1 MHNAQKMIK
10 YAAIIFAITL
20 IAGIFSSIIMFL
32 TGNIF
37 GSKEGINI
45 NKYDSDVKILSIS
58 VSASSVKIV
67 KGDTLNVSTDNKY
80 TEVKQDNN
88 KVSVIERGHIFGK
101 NSDIVVTIPNDMVF
115 DKVYISVSAGTLNID
130 YLSSF
135 ILDIETGAGA
145 VNIESL
151 DIIKEMDIETGAGKV
166 SISGNINN
174 LEAETGAGEF
184 IFSGTLKGESKI
196 ESGVGKVSLDLIDSI
211 SNYKFGVEKGI
222 GSITIN
228 NESISNDS
236 YYGNG
241 SNYIE
246 IESGVGSINIT
257 TKK

>member
-1 MHNAQKMIK
+1 MNNAQKMIK

-20 IAGIFSSIIMFL
+20 IVGIFSSIIMFL

-45 NKYDSDVKILSIS
+45 NKYDNNAKILSIS
-58 VSASSVKIV
+58 VGASSVKIV

-80 TEVKQDNN
+80 VEVKQDNN
-88 KVSVIERGHIFGK
+88 KVSVMERSHIFGE
-101 NSDIVVTIPNDMVF
+101 NSDIVVTIPTDMVF
-115 DKVYISVSAGTLNID
+115 DKVYISVSSGTLNID

-135 ILDIETGAGA
+135 ILDIETGAGK
-145 VNIESL
+145 VN
-151 DIIKEMDIETGAGKV
+151 
-166 SISGNINN
+166 ISGNINN
-174 LEAETGAGEF
+174 LEAEVGAGEF
-184 IFSGTLKGESKI
+184 KFSGTLKGKSKI
-196 ESGVGKVSLDLIDSI
+196 ESGVGKVSVDLIDSI
-211 SNYKFGVEKGI
+211 SNYNFEIEKGI

-241 SNYIE
+241 SNHIE